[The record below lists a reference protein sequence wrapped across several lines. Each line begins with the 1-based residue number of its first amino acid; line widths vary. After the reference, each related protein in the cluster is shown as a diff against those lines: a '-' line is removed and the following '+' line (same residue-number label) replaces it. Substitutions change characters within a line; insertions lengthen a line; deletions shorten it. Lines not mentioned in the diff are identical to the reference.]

1 MPSHEDNFPWEY
13 LRHASVRSLES
24 FELARLS
31 HAANLRKEIV
41 ALVDQW
47 LEESATALLARWLL
61 EHWTQLHGA
70 ADLLPDSLQ
79 LESQAP
85 RKAPAALG
93 AAHRGRGGATA

>member
-24 FELARLS
+24 FELARLG

-47 LEESATALLARWLL
+47 LEESATALLARW
-61 EHWTQLHGA
+61 QI
-70 ADLLPDSLQ
+70 
-79 LESQAP
+79 
-85 RKAPAALG
+85 
-93 AAHRGRGGATA
+93 GRASCRERVYVLV

>member
-1 MPSHEDNFPWEY
+1 MPSHEDSFPWEY
-13 LRHASVRSLES
+13 LRQASVRSLES
-24 FELARLS
+24 FELARLG

-47 LEESATALLARWLL
+47 IEESATALLARWLL

-70 ADLLPDSLQ
+70 ADLVAETFQ
-79 LESQAP
+79 LESPRP

-93 AAHRGRGGATA
+93 AAHRGRGAATA